1 MSANDTDR
9 EAIIPTR
16 ADLAAQTLADL
27 EELDKSTGERV
38 GEKLA
43 LAAFGAIPW
52 IGGLVAA
59 MATLKTE
66 DGQLQTN
73 RLLRQWAEAHET
85 QLGFL
90 RRDLDYLIR
99 RIRMLGAEASAR
111 AESPEY
117 LLLVRKAF
125 QSWDRADTDE
135 KRQYYAKLLAN
146 AAGSRLCPDDTV
158 RLFIDWIERY
168 HEAHFAMIRFVY
180 QNPGATRYDI
190 GVDLFREPL
199 PADNSASADL
209 FRELFR
215 ELNMGGI
222 IRQPRATDELGRFLR
237 TSPQGRPRRPASPV
251 IESSFEDTKQQVLSE
266 LGKQFVHYVM
276 DEVVPRISE

>member
-1 MSANDTDR
+1 MSASDQDGN
-9 EAIIPTR
+9 AIIPSR
-16 ADLAAQTLADL
+16 SELAAQTLADL
-27 EELDKSTGERV
+27 EQLEQTTGERV

-43 LAAFGAIPW
+43 LAAIGAIPW
-52 IGGLVAA
+52 VGGLLAT

-66 DGQLQTN
+66 EGQLQAN
-73 RLLRQWAEAHET
+73 RLLRQWAEAHER
-85 QLGFL
+85 QLAFL
-90 RRDLDYLIR
+90 KRDLNYLVA
-99 RIRMLGAEASAR
+99 RIEVLGEEATAR

-135 KRQYYAKLLAN
+135 KRQHYAKLLAN

-168 HEAHFAMIRFVY
+168 HEAHLAMIRFVY
-180 QNPGATRYDI
+180 QNPGCTKYDI
-190 GVDLFREPL
+190 GVNLFGEPL
-199 PADNSASADL
+199 PADNSAEADL

-222 IRQPRATDELGRFLR
+222 IRQPRQTDDLGRFLR
-237 TSPQGRPRRPASPV
+237 NPRSGGPRRPASPV
-251 IESSFEDTKQQVLSE
+251 IESSFEDSKQQVLSE
-266 LGKQFVHYVM
+266 LGRQFVHYVM
-276 DEVVPRISE
+276 DEVVPRIG